1 MRKRIF
7 IRLMGIGLGLSVAI
21 NLWAKPALATSWR
34 RIRTPHFDILFPA
47 SIGREANRVANTLEH
62 LYKPVAKSLH
72 IQPRKITLILRN
84 QLAMAN
90 GFVTIGPR
98 RMEFFT
104 FPPQDYNLLHVNDWL
119 SLLAVHEFR
128 HVVQLERIDRNAAYA
143 PPWFLEGDA
152 VGIETALSRGGRGR
166 IPHFGLLY
174 KVNLLAY
181 GGFRYQKQL
190 FRSFKHSIPDHY
202 RVGYYLTTYL
212 RRQYGA
218 EALSKILQKT
228 TWYCWFPF
236 AVKKVTGKSLSKI
249 YKDANQDLLLQ
260 WQQQLAGLP
269 LTAAQSLMTS
279 KQADYVDYLYPQA
292 RGDGGIVA
300 LKSGIG
306 TTTHFTLLRDLQKEQ
321 KLFTPGHI
329 YQDAGF
335 SLAQNK
341 LVWVEHVPDP
351 RWKDRVY
358 ADIRL
363 YDIATQRYT
372 KLTKR
377 GRYGAATLSP
387 DATRIVAF
395 ESDES
400 YNHQLVIL
408 AAQDGSVLRRFA
420 NPHNYLYL
428 TPRWSA
434 DGQYIVASKHTSQGV
449 TIELIDT
456 ATGTSQDILP
466 PSSENLG
473 WPVMH
478 GAYLFYNSAY
488 SGIDNI
494 YAIDLRTQQRYQ
506 VTSSKYGA
514 YNPSVSSDGHWLIFN
529 DFTKD
534 GMDVV
539 RMPLEPSQWVPLAKV
554 EDRSICYYAP
564 LVAQEHNPN
573 LLACVPKH
581 TYTPEPY
588 YPWQHL
594 INLRDGLILPTSTDG
609 KDLGFTVFLRDLL
622 GTATWR
628 IGYLHNFPNNTD
640 KLFIKFNYEGWYPVI
655 QVGAGVIRQGK
666 APVTHDK
673 KLRVGVKLPL
683 VFIHSQY
690 THRLSMGTA
699 GTVYVAPN
707 RHWWIQSYEA
717 SLSRFAPMNPRDRYS
732 PWAQQLA
739 ACCQHVPRE
748 KLQTQLWFIKA
759 AFSFPGLLRHH
770 SLRLGGS
777 YQYSTPT
784 FPTALQK
791 QVSPRAYQGT
801 PSREMY
807 QAKVDYDFPMS
818 YPDWELGM
826 LAYVK
831 RIMANFFYDWAYE
844 PYLRTTGKEHFHALG
859 LGLKLNMHLFT
870 LPIPL
875 EVGISYAYRPISKE
889 RSTFLFTMGAF

>member
-1 MRKRIF
+1 MRKRTFTQLIT
-7 IRLMGIGLGLSVAI
+7 MGLGLSVAT
-21 NLWAKPALATSWR
+21 NLWAKPAPATSWR
-34 RIRTPHFDILFPA
+34 RIRTPHFDILFLA
-47 SIGREANRVANTLEH
+47 NIGREANRVANTLEH

-72 IQPRKITLILRN
+72 IQPRKIPLILRN
-84 QLAMAN
+84 QRAMAN
-90 GFVTIGPR
+90 GFVTSGPR
-98 RMEFFT
+98 RIEFFT
-104 FPPQDYNLLHVNDWL
+104 FPPQDYNFLHVNDWL
-119 SLLAVHEFR
+119 NLLVVHEFR
-128 HVVQLERIDRNAAYA
+128 HVVQYERMVENIAYI

-152 VGIETALSRGGRGR
+152 VGIETALSSGGRGR

-181 GGFRYQKQL
+181 GGFSYQKQL
-190 FRSFKHSIPDHY
+190 LGSFKHPIPDHY

-218 EALSKILQKT
+218 EALSRILQKT
-228 TWYCWFPF
+228 TWYFWFPF
-236 AVKKVTGKSLSKI
+236 AVKEVTGKRLSEI
-249 YKDANQDLLLQ
+249 YEDANQDLLLQ
-260 WQQQLAGLP
+260 WQQQLAGLQ
-269 LTAAQSLMTS
+269 LTAAQSLITS
-279 KQADYVDYLYPQA
+279 KQADYVDYLYPQV

-306 TTTHFTLLRDLQKEQ
+306 TTTHFTLLRDSQKEQ
-321 KLFTPGHI
+321 KLFTPGYI
-329 YQDAGF
+329 YQEAGF

-341 LVWVEHVPDP
+341 LVWVEYVPDP
-351 RWKDRVY
+351 RWERRAY

-377 GRYGAATLSP
+377 GRYGAAALSP
-387 DATRIVAF
+387 DATQLVAF

-400 YNHQLVIL
+400 YNHQLVL
-408 AAQDGSVLRRFA
+408 LDAQDGSVLRRFA

-434 DGQYIVASKHTSQGV
+434 DGQYIVAIKHTSQGV

-466 PSSENLG
+466 PSSEHLG

-478 GAYLFYNSAY
+478 GSYLFYNSAY

-514 YNPSVSSDGHWLIFN
+514 YNPSVASDGQWLIFN

-539 RMPLEPSQWVPLAKV
+539 KMPLEPSQWVPLAKV
-554 EDRSICYYAP
+554 EDRSIHYYAP
-564 LVAQEHNPN
+564 VVAQEQNPN
-573 LLACVPKH
+573 LLAGVPKY

-594 INLRDGLILPTSTDG
+594 ISLRDVQILPTFTDE
-609 KDLGFTVFLRDLL
+609 KDLGLTASLWDLL

-640 KLFIKFNYEGWYPVI
+640 NFFIEFNYAGWYPVI
-655 QVGAGVIRQGK
+655 QVGAGVIRQRK
-666 APVTHDK
+666 TPATHRK
-673 KLRVGVKLPL
+673 KLSVGVDLPL
-683 VFIHSQY
+683 VFMHSQY
-690 THRLSMGTA
+690 THRLSMGTS
-699 GTVYVAPN
+699 GTVYATSN
-707 RHWWIQSYEA
+707 RYGWIQSYEA
-717 SLSRFAPMNPRDRYS
+717 TLARSAQRNPRDRYN

-739 ACCQHVPRE
+739 ACYQQALNKKP
-748 KLQTQLWFIKA
+748 QAWFIKA
-759 AFSFPGLLRHH
+759 AFFFPGLLSHH
-770 SLRLGGS
+770 SLRLGEI

-784 FPTALQK
+784 FPRDLQK
-791 QVSPRAYQGT
+791 LVLPRAYQGT

-807 QAKVDYDFPMS
+807 QTKVDYDFPIS

-826 LAYVK
+826 LAYVN
-831 RIMANFFYDWAYE
+831 RIMANLFYDWAYE
-844 PYLRTTGKEHFHALG
+844 PHLRTTGEKHFHALG
-859 LGLKLNMHLFT
+859 LGLKLNMYLFT
-870 LPIPL
+870 LPTPL
-875 EVGISYAYRPISKE
+875 EVSISYAYRPINKE
-889 RSTFLFTMGAF
+889 YSILFGVNTF